1 MKLLALEIE
10 GYGVWNGLKLQRMS
24 DGINVVYGPNEAG
37 KSTVLH
43 FIRSALY
50 GFSPERR
57 RYLPPK
63 HGGRPGGSIE
73 VAGAGGQFQIAR
85 YASSDSNPRL
95 DELHVAAAD
104 GVRQGEQTVKTLLA
118 NIDEATFKHVFAVS
132 LSEMQELATLT
143 DTQAAEMLYSI
154 TAGLDRVSLIE
165 VMNELDASRARILDP
180 HGGACQVTQLT
191 HQRDQVVRHIEELQS
206 QTHIYARLLGDRDVI
221 EREMAQLDDTKKEI
235 QQKFDLHELALGVRD
250 RWHRHRALGEE
261 LTGLGPSNGVPADA
275 LDRLEAL
282 KERAAKHDARMERL
296 RHYRQKLRREAE
308 ELDVNE
314 ALGRCGPR
322 ITATLEQDPWFHSLE
337 GQIAELEK
345 QHNEL
350 HATMFTEYE
359 KMGLGKPE
367 RNDRLPTLSPQ
378 ALTRLRQP
386 GKRLSEAMRKYRG
399 HRRDAEDAHHE
410 AAGVHKQVSEALAE
424 FDAPDF
430 NTATER
436 AGNLVNQLR
445 RRIQLDERL
454 EQLARNQQELREQSH
469 GLLQGQVPTGTT
481 TILLATIF
489 VIGILLVA
497 LGIFIPGWNT
507 PMFWTTCM
515 IGLVIA
521 GGAVLF
527 RYFSVQANNQQLEQ
541 GQNQLR
547 QLETQIKQSQD
558 ERAVLDDQLPRGGG
572 PMVARLAAA
581 EKELAALE
589 EMAPLDSRHAAARH
603 DADEAGRRA
612 DQADE
617 ALRTARRA
625 WREGLEHAGL
635 PLEFKPRQVR
645 IAARLAV
652 RIQDMQA
659 RTALLDDELTQRRR
673 ERDMLHSRVAQL
685 VSDCGAD
692 VKSKH
697 PLDKVRELSE
707 MLTRQEAR
715 VARRDVIRRRLRKL
729 RHLRTKG
736 ESAVTA
742 AAQRRRRLLRQ
753 HGAKSEDHL
762 QKLVGET
769 VRVENLRREHEQL
782 EHDLA
787 AAIGNRA
794 THAVIQEH
802 LEGPAAESLPAVRDD
817 LRGRLAAIE
826 KDIHQRIEMRG
837 RIAAQLTAITEDRQ
851 LAARQLEMATVQQRI
866 DEAIGRWQVLAV
878 TGQVLESIRASY
890 ETDRQPETL
899 QEASGYFHEMTQGK
913 YRRVWTPVGERVL
926 RVQDS
931 EGQDLAVEVLSRGA
945 REQLFLSLRL
955 ALAAHFARRGAAL
968 PLILDDVLVNFD
980 TDRARAAAQVLRDF
994 AALGHQMLVFT
1005 CHDHIAKLFRGL
1017 KTPVCELPSNA
1028 EHNPPPLVFDDGDKT
1043 RRVSE
1048 GRKPARK
1055 PGKSRITEPEELP
1068 LDIPE
1073 PVAAITEPPWE
1084 PPEPPYA
1091 AAIEPLGEVWEEE

>member
-1 MKLLALEIE
+1 M
-10 GYGVWNGLKLQRMS
+10 
-24 DGINVVYGPNEAG
+24 
-37 KSTVLH
+37 
-43 FIRSALY
+43 
-50 GFSPERR
+50 
-57 RYLPPK
+57 
-63 HGGRPGGSIE
+63 
-73 VAGAGGQFQIAR
+73 
-85 YASSDSNPRL
+85 
-95 DELHVAAAD
+95 
-104 GVRQGEQTVKTLLA
+104 
-118 NIDEATFKHVFAVS
+118 
-132 LSEMQELATLT
+132 
-143 DTQAAEMLYSI
+143 
-154 TAGLDRVSLIE
+154 
-165 VMNELDASRARILDP
+165 
-180 HGGACQVTQLT
+180 
-191 HQRDQVVRHIEELQS
+191 RH
-206 QTHIYARLLGDRDVI
+206 H
-221 EREMAQLDDTKKEI
+221 
-235 QQKFDLHELALGVRD
+235 
-250 RWHRHRALGEE
+250 
-261 LTGLGPSNGVPADA
+261 
-275 LDRLEAL
+275 
-282 KERAAKHDARMERL
+282 
-296 RHYRQKLRREAE
+296 RQKLRREAD

-367 RNDRLPTLSPQ
+367 RNDKLPTLSTQ

-386 GKRLSEAMRKYRG
+386 GRRLSEAMRKYRG
-399 HRRDAEDAHHE
+399 HRRDAENAHQE
-410 AAGVHKQVSEALAE
+410 AAGVHKQVSEALAD

-469 GLLQGQVPTGTT
+469 GLLQGQVPSGTT

-527 RYFSVQANNQQLEQ
+527 RYFSVQANNQQLEL

-547 QLETQIKQSQD
+547 QLETQIKQAQD

-589 EMAPLDSRHAAARH
+589 EMAPLDSRHAAVRQ
-603 DADEAGRRA
+603 DADEAARRA

-617 ALRTARRA
+617 VLRSARRA

-652 RIQDMQA
+652 RIQEMQA

-685 VSDCGAD
+685 VSDCGAE

-729 RHLRTKG
+729 RRLRTKG
-736 ESAVTA
+736 ESAVA
-742 AAQRRRRLLRQ
+742 GAAQRRRRLLRQ
-753 HGAKSEDHL
+753 HGAKSEEHL

-782 EHDLA
+782 EHDLDSAITSRWSPGFSRLISEEPAKAGTPAPRA
-787 AAIGNRA
+787 AL
-794 THAVIQEH
+794 QEL

-817 LRGRLAAIE
+817 LHGRLAAIE
-826 KDIHQRIEMRG
+826 KDIHQRIETRG
-837 RIAAQLTAITEDRQ
+837 RIAAQLTTITEDRQ
-851 LAARQLEMATVQQRI
+851 LAARQLEMATIQQRI

-890 ETDRQPETL
+890 ESDRQPETL
-899 QEASGYFHEMTQGK
+899 QEASGYFREMTQGK
-913 YRRVWTPVGERVL
+913 YHRVWTPVGERVL
-926 RVQDS
+926 RVEDS

-968 PLILDDVLVNFD
+968 PL
-980 TDRARAAAQVLRDF
+980 
-994 AALGHQMLVFT
+994 
-1005 CHDHIAKLFRGL
+1005 
-1017 KTPVCELPSNA
+1017 
-1028 EHNPPPLVFDDGDKT
+1028 
-1043 RRVSE
+1043 
-1048 GRKPARK
+1048 
-1055 PGKSRITEPEELP
+1055 SRIDSWPFTFR
-1068 LDIPE
+1068 
-1073 PVAAITEPPWE
+1073 
-1084 PPEPPYA
+1084 
-1091 AAIEPLGEVWEEE
+1091 